1 MFKKLKGME
10 EILHQEEKKLSIQL
24 ATVEIA

>member
-1 MFKKLKGME
+1 MFKKFKGME
-10 EILHQEEKKLSIQL
+10 EILHQEEKNLSIQL